1 LRPPGHRSSMSWLWI
16 IIIIL
21 LVLVLFG
28 GFGWSRRR

>member
-1 LRPPGHRSSMSWLWI
+1 MRRRGHRACMSLLWI
-16 IIIIL
+16 IIIVL